1 MSTGEDLIPKKSVEI
16 YMKIYKNLL
25 TKTTNDAFK
34 RSFKTRAQRAPLI
47 LKTRGLVPLLLF
59 LASKS
64 ASDREGGKTR
74 ISAETIEYTSRKGG
88 YQALLYAIVIFLKE
102 EGMLPGRHITKDAFT
117 LEQLSRTINEE
128 EFWKNLAVSEELL
141 QEFLFHFKNL
151 AEALL

>member
-16 YMKIYKNLL
+16 YMKIYNNLL

-64 ASDREGGKTR
+64 ASDREGGETS

-102 EGMLPGRHITKDAFT
+102 EGMLPGRHITKDEFT
-117 LEQLSRTINEE
+117 LEQLSKTINEE